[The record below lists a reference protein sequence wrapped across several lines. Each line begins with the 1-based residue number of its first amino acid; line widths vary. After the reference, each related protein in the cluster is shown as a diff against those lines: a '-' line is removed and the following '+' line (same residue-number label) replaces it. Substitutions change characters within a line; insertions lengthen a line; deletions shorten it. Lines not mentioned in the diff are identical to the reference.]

1 MTTVTSHVSVIKEL
15 TNTGWFVTASVVP
28 GGVLPLDIFLYTNTG
43 TLVLGD
49 YSGVVG
55 FDRLDNTQ
63 IFDDAVTFPTFG
75 NKYLRHDQAKINVG
89 FDTDVN
95 HVITQLLASI
105 QSLSSAYQAGANS
118 TTVYDIQ

>member
-1 MTTVTSHVSVIKEL
+1 MAITSHVSVSKEL
-15 TNTGWFVTASVVP
+15 TNTGWAVTAAVVP

-43 TLVLGD
+43 QLTLGD

-55 FDRLDNTQ
+55 FDRIQNTQ
-63 IFDDAVTFPTFG
+63 IFDEHVTYPTFG
-75 NKYLRHDQAKINVG
+75 NKFLRHNQAKINVD

-95 HVITQLLASI
+95 LVITQLIASI